1 MAKNGLIQSSDYDTW
16 WSELNS
22 VQTTLGI
29 TNTSKPTLSTTVK
42 ATEIN
47 SLINAVNSLQNN
59 TFAAYADWANHT
71 ESTKTAG
78 SLAEYLDDIDA
89 TLGEIKYRICAN
101 YSQNNVTPSATTGY
115 SVEAENIS
123 TTYGYF
129 STSNSVNSTN
139 TNCSTN
145 STFSQSQTGFSFTAN
160 CVTDSTFAQSNSTNS
175 FRSGNSTFTQSSSDN
190 ITWSGYTRFDGTC
203 KTCTFSR
210 GSYRCTTHSFSSRN
224 STFSKGN
231 FFRNSCGTNNFSAS
245 YNTNSQRATCST
257 NTQSA
262 VTPKFSQSN
271 TCSTFSRTS
280 SNSTY
285 NFFNTSFSAQQTGF
299 IVRTNTGFGNA
310 PFSLSI

>member
-29 TNTSKPTLSTTVK
+29 TNTSKPTLSTTIK

-59 TFAAYADWANHT
+59 TFAAYADWTNHT
-71 ESTKTAG
+71 ESVKSAG

-101 YSQNNVTPSATTGY
+101 YSQNSVTPRATTGY

-123 TTYGYF
+123 TSYGHF
-129 STSNSVNSTN
+129 STSNSFNSTN
-139 TNCSTN
+139 SDCSTN
-145 STFSQSQTGFSFTAN
+145 STFTRSNHTLTASTSYNTFSQS
-160 CVTDSTFAQSNSTNS
+160 CSTNNFS
-175 FRSGNSTFTQSSSDN
+175 SGNNTFSQSSSDS
-190 ITWSGYTRFDGTC
+190 IHWQGYTRFDGTC

-210 GSYRCTTHSFSSRN
+210 GSYRCTTHNFSSSNATFSQGNSFSN
-224 STFSKGN
+224 S
-231 FFRNSCGTNNFSAS
+231 
-245 YNTNSQRATCST
+245 CST
-257 NTQSA
+257 NSVSSGNNT
-262 VTPKFSQSN
+262 FSQTCATN
-271 TCSTFSRTS
+271 TYQWTHLGDNQTNDCTTFSRSTS
-280 SNSTY
+280 NGTY
-285 NFFNTSFSAQQTGF
+285 SFFNTSFSAQQTGF

-310 PFSLSI
+310 PFSLSV